1 MTPEG
6 IARRLAG
13 AALLL
18 ALACAGPRAVREPV
32 TAHDYYERG
41 VARAQ
46 RGHYDKAIA
55 EFTRSIELDPLDGKA
70 FLNRGVAHARSG
82 RPDDDLDAFDD
93 LSASC
98 AMGTQ
103 EGCAAAMAWM
113 MGEPVHFVE

>member
-18 ALACAGPRAVREPV
+18 ALACAGPRAGREPV
-32 TAHDYYERG
+32 TARDYYERG

-46 RGHYDKAIA
+46 RGQYDKAIA
-55 EFTRSIELDPLDGKA
+55 EFTRSIELDPSDGKA

-82 RPDDDLDAFDD
+82 HPDDELEAIDD
-93 LSASC
+93 LSTSC
-98 AMGTQ
+98 TMGTQ

-113 MGEPVHFVE
+113 MGEPVRFVE